1 MRFDKPII
9 IEKKDEKT
17 EKWGEF
23 LKIHARV
30 NKAKTGTT
38 SNEYL
43 NAGAVRSQNTLTFE
57 VRYTNLLEEIRLNTQ
72 FYRIIYRGY
81 RYNVTDYDDYLEKHQ
96 TIKLLGVSY

>member
-17 EKWGEF
+17 EKWGTF
-23 LKIHARV
+23 LKLHARV
-30 NKAKTGTT
+30 NKSG
-38 SNEYL
+38 SGEYL